1 MPNQKQEVGYCPDC
15 DARITLKSP
24 QLGQQVICRAC
35 GAELEVVDLSP
46 LELDWALDEP
56 YDDDDEYEYVD
67 DEEYYDDDE
76 DDDFAY
82 ADDDDDDYYEDED
95 E

>member
-1 MPNQKQEVGYCPDC
+1 MQKVQQEVGYCPDC

-35 GAELEVVDLSP
+35 GTELEVVDLSP

-56 YDDDDEYEYVD
+56 YDDDDEFEYVD
-67 DEEYYDDDE
+67 DEEYYD
-76 DDDFAY
+76 Y
-82 ADDDDDDYYEDED
+82 DDDDIEYEEEDDYDDDDE
-95 E
+95 

>member
-35 GAELEVVDLSP
+35 GTELEVVDLSP

-56 YDDDDEYEYVD
+56 YDDDDDEYEYVD
-67 DEEYYDDDE
+67 DEDYYDDDE

-82 ADDDDDDYYEDED
+82 ADEDDDYEDED